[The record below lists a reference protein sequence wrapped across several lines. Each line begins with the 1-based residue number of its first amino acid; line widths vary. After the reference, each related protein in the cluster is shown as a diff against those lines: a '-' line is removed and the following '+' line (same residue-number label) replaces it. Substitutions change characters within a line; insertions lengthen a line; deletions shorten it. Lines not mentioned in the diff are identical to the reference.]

1 MNYLE
6 KIEDID
12 LKLIDFDYALKDL
25 YQLEDNT
32 Q

>member
-1 MNYLE
+1 MKYIDNND
-6 KIEDID
+6 DID
-12 LKLIDFDYALKDL
+12 LALIDFDYALKDL